1 MITNTNTSTS
11 HEHEYLV
18 SVIIPTYNRWPM
30 IGEAVDSV
38 LRQTQ
43 CSFEVVVV
51 DDGSTDETIAALTG
65 RDSRLRVFAQPNRGV
80 AAARNA
86 GARHARGKYLAFLD
100 SDDLWLPR
108 KLELQTAFMQ
118 GNPDV
123 AICQTE
129 EIWIRRG
136 VRVNPKIKHRKPSGD
151 IFRRSL
157 DLCVVSPSAVMMTKE
172 FFNRVG
178 GFDAS
183 FPVCED
189 YDLWLRVAVVEPV
202 RLLDVPLVVK
212 RGGHA
217 DQLSRSMWGMDRFRI
232 AAIRKLLYQGLDREK
247 REWAV
252 EALRRKIAIMAGG
265 ARKRGREG
273 DAEAYEAML
282 SEFCEESIGH
292 VGTIDP
298 RIRTDQRISPADHR
312 ALA

>member
-1 MITNTNTSTS
+1 M
-11 HEHEYLV
+11 V
-18 SVIIPTYNRWPM
+18 
-30 IGEAVDSV
+30 GEAVDSV
-38 LRQTQ
+38 LRQTR

-51 DDGSTDETIAALTG
+51 DDGSTDETVTALSG
-65 RDSRLRVFAQPNRGV
+65 LDRRLRVVAQPNRGV

-86 GARHARGKYLAFLD
+86 GAKQAQGKHLAFLD
-100 SDDLWLPR
+100 SDDFWLPR

-118 GNPDV
+118 RNPGV

-129 EIWIRRG
+129 EIWVRRG
-136 VRVNPKIKHRKPSGD
+136 VRVNPKLKHRKPSGD

-172 FFNRVG
+172 FFDRVG
-178 GFDAS
+178 GFDES

-189 YDLWLRVAVVEPV
+189 YDLWLRVAVIESVP
-202 RLLDVPLVVK
+202 LIGIPLVVK

-217 DQLSRSMWGMDRFRI
+217 DQLSHSMWGMDRFRI
-232 AAIRKLLYQGLDREK
+232 AAIRKLLRRGLDQEK
-247 REWAV
+247 RQWAV
-252 EALRRKIAIMAGG
+252 EVLRRKIAIVAAG

-273 DAEAYEAML
+273 DAGAYEAML

-292 VGTIDP
+292 VGTSDP
-298 RIRTDQRISPADHR
+298 GIRADQGISSAYHR